1 MITRCAACPNKFK
14 CVEPDGP
21 EEVGGIYA
29 LGEAPGWD
37 EEKKGVPFIG
47 KTGREVNEAYL
58 PLAGLRRSGIRVN
71 NAIRCLPHTAQNK
84 LDLKKADHRE
94 LLHTCSEHHL
104 LPELERLKPRLIIA
118 MGAFACYA
126 LDPSIELELQH
137 GIPIRTA
144 WGTVFPMYHPAG
156 GIHEPKKMLHIRTDW
171 HRLKQYLRGQLKIAV
186 DPFVGAEDYATI
198 EDPYELNEDLSGM
211 QDLPLACDTENKS
224 DGTPFCLTYST
235 FAGRGRLV
243 RATDMATL
251 SHFQNFLKEW
261 EGPILWHNWLHDNK
275 ITDAMGL
282 VFPRKKI
289 VDTMVRV
296 FELGNLP
303 QGLKAISYRELGMK
317 MLDFDDLVTPHSTV
331 KALHYLR
338 KAMDMEW
345 PKPTPIEERQ
355 ADGTLK
361 VRNPQGMGTKIKRA
375 LTGYKKDPTKSMYEA
390 WKNWEDDH
398 ELIQSVAG
406 KWPSKCISHAA
417 EEDWKTT
424 EWYACRDAD
433 ALGRF
438 YRDVL
443 RPMERKVRRGPQESW
458 RDAA

>member
-1 MITRCAACPNKFK
+1 MSRCPACPAKYE
-14 CVEPDGP
+14 CVEPNGP
-21 EEVGGIYA
+21 CEQGGIYA
-29 LGEAPGWD
+29 LGEAPGY
-37 EEKKGVPFIG
+37 EENRKKEPFIG

-58 PLAGLRRSGIRVN
+58 PLAGLRRSAIRFN
-71 NAIRCLPHTAQNK
+71 NSIRCLPDTPQNK
-84 LDLKKADHRE
+84 LDLKKEPHRE
-94 LLHTCSEHHL
+94 LLRVCSEHHL

-118 MGAFACYA
+118 MGAFACRV

-137 GIPIRTA
+137 GIPVQTA

-171 HRLKQYLRGQLKIAV
+171 YRLKQYLKGQLKIAV
-186 DPFVGAEDYATI
+186 DPFVGAEDYGTI
-198 EDPYELNEDLSGM
+198 EDPYELNYDLGGM
-211 QDLPLACDTENKS
+211 QDLPLACDTENRH

-243 RATDMATL
+243 RATDLASL
-251 SHFQNFLKEW
+251 SHFQKFLNEW

-275 ITDAMGL
+275 ITDPLGL

-303 QGLKAISYRELGMK
+303 QGLKALSYRELGMR
-317 MLDFDDLVTPHSTV
+317 MLDFDDLVTPHSTPL
-331 KALHYLR
+331 ALRYLR
-338 KAMDMEW
+338 QAMDMEW
-345 PKPTPIEERQ
+345 PKPEPIPERQ
-355 ADGTLK
+355 SDGTIK
-361 VRNPQGMGTKIKRA
+361 IRQPQKMGTKIKSA
-375 LTGYKKDPTKSMYEA
+375 LTRYQKDASKDMYEL
-390 WKNWEDDH
+390 WGKWEDEH
-398 ELIQSVAG
+398 ELIQSIAG

-417 EEDWKTT
+417 EADWKTT
-424 EWYACRDAD
+424 EYYACRDAD

-443 RPMERKVRRGPQESW
+443 RPMERRVRRGPQESW